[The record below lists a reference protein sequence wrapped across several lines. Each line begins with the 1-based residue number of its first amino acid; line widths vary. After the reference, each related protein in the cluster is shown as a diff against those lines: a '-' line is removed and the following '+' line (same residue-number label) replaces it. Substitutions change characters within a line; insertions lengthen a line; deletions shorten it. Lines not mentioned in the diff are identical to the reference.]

1 MADPKDEAGYSDA
14 LRDTD
19 FQTDPHGRLDV
30 PLDDEDVVRR
40 IVRKANFPGLILAA
54 GILWILAGVAYIA
67 LFIAS
72 HLLSVPLQA
81 GGFLLIL
88 GAVLFVKDGV
98 QLIRGRAGDPLVD
111 GIITLLIGLYFLG
124 RGGYAVAQ
132 AGNVLSLVFD
142 TFFGLVFL
150 VPGILVLLGRKK
162 YLRWKA
168 TQEA

>member
-1 MADPKDEAGYSDA
+1 MADPMEETGYADA
-14 LRDTD
+14 PRDTD
-19 FQTDPHGRLDV
+19 FQTVPHGRLVV
-30 PLDDEDVVRR
+30 PLDDEDVARR

-54 GILWILAGVAYIA
+54 GILWILAGAAYIA

-72 HLLSVPLQA
+72 HLLSVPLQV

-88 GAVLFVKDGV
+88 GAVFFVKDGV
-98 QLIRGRAGDPLVD
+98 QLIRGRSGDPGVD
-111 GIITLLIGLYFLG
+111 GIITLSIGLYFLG

-132 AGNVLSLVFD
+132 TGNVLPLALD

-162 YLRWKA
+162 YLLWKA
-168 TQEA
+168 THQA